1 MMKIT
6 TIGAGAWGTALSN
19 LLANRGYDV
28 YIYDK
33 NPIYEAINAT
43 HHNPLHF
50 SEVEL
55 VHSLKFVPVLTD
67 AIADADVVI
76 FSLPSKFY
84 RQMAKEVSSLLNKKV
99 YIVSTAKGFD
109 PLTFK
114 RLSQVLRE
122 EIPQAKRYEIVSLLG
137 PSYAEEV
144 IRQKLTCISA
154 SSVSLEDASF
164 IQKLFSGPEFRVYT
178 NSDETGAEIAAAL
191 KNVIAIASGIL
202 LGLGEEENAKAA
214 LVTRGIAEIMRFGT
228 AFGARPET
236 FLGLSGIGDLSLTC
250 NSLKSRNCSLGYA
263 IGKADSAEKVLA
275 DNTMTVE
282 GVYTSKYVHEIA
294 KEKNIDMPITEA
306 IYQVLFLNA
315 RPSDISN
322 QLMLRALKS
331 ES

>member
-19 LLANRGYDV
+19 LLANKGYDV

-33 NPIYEAINAT
+33 NPIYQAINES

-50 SEVEL
+50 SEIEL
-55 VHSLKFVPVLTD
+55 ATTLHFVPSLQD
-67 AIADADVVI
+67 AIADADVII

-84 RQMAKEVSSLLNKKV
+84 RQMAKDISDLLTKKV
-99 YIVSTAKGFD
+99 YLVSTAKGFD

-122 EIPQAKRYEIVSLLG
+122 EISQEKRHEIVSLLG

-144 IRQKLTCISA
+144 IRRKLTCISA
-154 SSVSLEDASF
+154 SSTSLDDAQF
-164 IQKLFSGPEFRVYT
+164 IQHLFSGPEVRVYT

-191 KNVIAIASGIL
+191 KNVIAIASGVL

-214 LVTRGIAEIMRFGT
+214 LVTRGIAEIMRFGM

-263 IGKADSAEKVLA
+263 IGKADSADEVLA
-275 DNTMTVE
+275 NNTMTVE

-294 KEKNIDMPITEA
+294 KEKNIEMPITEA

-315 RPSDISN
+315 KPSDISN
-322 QLMLRALKS
+322 RLMLRSLKS